1 MSAIPMNENLLFKV
15 NNTLIPD
22 PAEYDYSS
30 QSLDTSAERD
40 TTGLLHR
47 TMVATKYN
55 VALKWNGLPYT
66 KVHEILQLIKQPEFT
81 FSFPC
86 PEEDITTSNPNGLHT
101 GRYYSGDRKVSL
113 IKAIPANDK
122 TKWIC
127 SLSFDLIEY

>member
-1 MSAIPMNENLLFKV
+1 MSAIPMNKNLLFRISG
-15 NNTLIPD
+15 TLIPD

-55 VALKWNGLPYT
+55 VALRWNGLPYT
-66 KVHEILQLIKQPEFT
+66 TVHEILQLIKPAEFT

-86 PEEDITTSNPNGLHT
+86 PEEEITQSNPNGLHT
-101 GRYYSGDRKVSL
+101 GRYYVGDRKVSL
-113 IKAIPANDK
+113 IKAIPPNDK
-122 TKWIC
+122 EKWIC
-127 SLSFDLIEY
+127 SLQFDLIEY